1 VSDERIMAMAVGQ
14 FSHTKRVHLRLTAEE
29 VLEARA
35 RVGGMDE
42 LLVHAEPMLRSVVAN
57 IAERPA
63 RPDETE
69 VDTKVEDSQDLLQ
82 AGRVGLWRAALKFDP
97 TLCPDPDLPLAYG
110 AYLGAFNARRKQLA
124 QADAMAPGRWFSI
137 EDLRVRHE
145 DGDESSGW
153 EAFSSARGVH
163 PELGESADDLAE
175 PFADD
180 QARAAETLE
189 RLVAQLKSDR
199 VREIATLVLLDDM
212 SYDEV
217 ALQLGTN
224 LRVVANAIK
233 VARRWLYK
241 FAIEQG
247 LIKEW
252 HVAEKC
258 VERADREPLPEEPED
273 EEPEPK
279 RESPR
284 RFFAVPRRALCSK
297 HRECECPSCLP
308 RVLASGVDVAKASR
322 EELAL
327 ALGERFQ
334 VAPTW
339 PQSPG
344 MRGTA
349 FKVKAR
355 RLLLKLGALTGELK
369 EAVAV

>member
-1 VSDERIMAMAVGQ
+1 MAMAIGQ
-14 FSHTKRVHLRLTAEE
+14 FSHIKRPHLRLSGEK
-29 VLEARA
+29 VLDMRA
-35 RVGGMDE
+35 RVGGIDE
-42 LLVHAEPMLRSVVAN
+42 LLVRAEPMLRSLVALV
-57 IAERPA
+57 AERPA
-63 RPDETE
+63 APDAET
-69 VDTKVEDSQDLLQ
+69 VDARAEDALDVLQ
-82 AGRVGLWRAALKFDP
+82 GARIGLWKAALKFDP

-124 QADAMAPGRWFSI
+124 QADAMAPGRWLSV
-137 EDLRVRHE
+137 EDMRAQHE
-145 DGDESSGW
+145 DGEESRGW

-189 RLVAQLKSDR
+189 RLVAQLKSDT
-199 VREIATLVLLDDM
+199 VREVATLVLIDGL
-212 SYDEV
+212 SFEEA
-217 ALQLGTN
+217 ALNLGTN

-247 LIKEW
+247 LVTDW
-252 HVAEKC
+252 HVAEEC
-258 VERADREPLPEEPED
+258 IDRADREPLPEEPQD

-284 RFFAVPRRALCSK
+284 RFFAVPRQALCSL
-297 HRECECPSCLP
+297 HRDCECRTCLP
-308 RVLASGVDVAKASR
+308 RVFASEVDVSKASR
-322 EELAL
+322 EELAER
-327 ALGERFQ
+327 LGERFQ

-349 FKVKAR
+349 FKVRAR
-355 RLLLKLGALTGELK
+355 RLLRKLGALTGELR
-369 EAVAV
+369 EAVAM